1 MKVAQVHNSYLH
13 LTGDDAVVKEEQ
25 LLLEDNGHS
34 VVTFFKSNSVL
45 QEASVIQKLNY
56 GLSLKSSKV
65 VGKEFSSFLRKE
77 QPNVVH
83 VHNIFPLITP
93 VIFEVCY
100 QHKIPVVQTLH
111 NYRLLCIN
119 TLFYRDGHICE
130 DCLTH
135 SYRAGVKNRCYNGS
149 ATQSRLMTR
158 ALEYHKVKNTWNRY
172 VDGFICLS
180 EFAKSKF
187 IQGGIEE
194 RRLLVKPNFVRDPNV
209 TPSYE
214 NYWLYAGKLENQK
227 GFDDFL
233 NLAKQTPEVNYKVAG
248 YCENENVF
256 SSFPNV
262 NYLGQLKREELMSH
276 MERCTGVL
284 FLSKMYE
291 GMPMTILEAFAHKK
305 MVVARKQGAMRDMI
319 THGENGLLYDNVK
332 ELQEYVVQFQESEE
346 YKIIGQEAYETYKA
360 KYSEKLAYENLMN
373 IYREVILTNGEK

>member
-1 MKVAQVHNSYLH
+1 MKVAQVHNSYLQ
-13 LTGDDAVVKEEQ
+13 LTGDDAVVREEQ

-34 VVTFFKSNSVL
+34 VISFFKSNSVL
-45 QEASVIQKLNY
+45 QEASVIQKIKY
-56 GLSLKSSKV
+56 GLALKSSKG
-65 VGKEFSSFLRKE
+65 VGKEFSSFLQKE

-119 TLFYRDGHICE
+119 TLFYRDGHTCE

-135 SYRAGVKNRCYNGS
+135 SFSEGIKNRCYNGS
-149 ATQSRLMTR
+149 ATQSKLMAR
-158 ALEYHKVKNTWNRY
+158 ALEYHREKNTWNRY
-172 VDGFICLS
+172 VDRFICLS
-180 EFAKSKF
+180 DFAKSKF

-194 RRLLVKPNFVRDPNV
+194 KKLLVKPNFVRDPKA

-227 GFDDFL
+227 GLDDFL
-233 NLAKQTPEVNYKVAG
+233 NLAKQTPHVNYKVAG
-248 YCENENVF
+248 YCENEGVF
-256 SSFPNV
+256 SSFANV
-262 NYLGQLKREELMSH
+262 NYMGQLKREELMSH
-276 MERCTGVL
+276 MEGCVGVL

-305 MVVARKQGAMRDMI
+305 MVIARNQGAMRDMI
-319 THGENGLLYDNVK
+319 THGENGLLYDNMR
-332 ELQEYVVQFQESEE
+332 ELREHVVQFQESGE
-346 YKIIGQEAYETYKA
+346 YKTLGQEAYKAYKA
-360 KYSEKLAYENLMN
+360 KYSEKLAYENLMS
-373 IYREVILTNGEK
+373 IYREVIMANGEK